1 MTIETGGTTLG
12 PYDFVIG
19 LVGDQVV
26 IGGTNGGNIRGKG
39 GRKVRFSCGPGVTA
53 FSITC
58 TEFPDNDG
66 GTPQE
71 AWPFKESRPP
81 TPVTEFEGTLNKPEK
96 GAALLIFKYTITVAG
111 KIAADPAIIVD
122 H

>member
-1 MTIETGGTTLG
+1 MTIEMGGTPQG
-12 PYDFVIG
+12 SYHFVIG
-19 LVGDQVV
+19 LVGEQVV
-26 IGGTNGGNIRGKG
+26 IDGTNGGNIRGKG
-39 GRKVRFSCGPGVTA
+39 GRKVTFSCGSGVTA

-58 TEFPDNDG
+58 TEFADNDG
-66 GTPQE
+66 GTPEE
-71 AWPFKESRPP
+71 AWPFKESRPS

-111 KIAADPAIIVD
+111 KVAADPVIIVD